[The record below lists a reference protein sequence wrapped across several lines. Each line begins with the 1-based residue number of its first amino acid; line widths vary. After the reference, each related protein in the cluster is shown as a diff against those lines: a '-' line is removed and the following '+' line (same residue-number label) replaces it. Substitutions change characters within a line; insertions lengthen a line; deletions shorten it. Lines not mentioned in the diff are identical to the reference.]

1 LSFIVSYYV
10 SVCYL
15 ANWVPILLWF
25 LPNEALQVANVAHTK
40 NPTRSGNTSVR
51 GTKASKRVIAPQEQ
65 DVPNKVTRQKTRDLA
80 LVSSPDPQQ
89 VINLGLPNATPTH
102 DMLISSSD
110 PSLQQDL
117 VDTVDEG
124 K

>member
-1 LSFIVSYYV
+1 M

-15 ANWVPILLWF
+15 SNLVPILLVF
-25 LPNEALQVANVAHTK
+25 LPNEALQVANATHTK

-51 GTKASKRVIAPQEQ
+51 GTKASKRVVAPQEQ
-65 DVPNKVTRQKTRDLA
+65 DVPNRVTRQKTRDLA

-102 DMLISSSD
+102 DVLVSGSD

-117 VDTVDEG
+117 VDITDEG

>member
-1 LSFIVSYYV
+1 M

-15 ANWVPILLWF
+15 ANLVPILLVFF
-25 LPNEALQVANVAHTK
+25 LPNEALQVANAAHTK

-51 GTKASKRVIAPQEQ
+51 GTKASKRVVAPLEQ

-80 LVSSPDPQQ
+80 LASSPDPQQ

-102 DMLISSSD
+102 DVLVSSSD

-117 VDTVDEG
+117 VDITDEG

>member
-1 LSFIVSYYV
+1 
-10 SVCYL
+10 
-15 ANWVPILLWF
+15 VPILLWF
-25 LPNEALQVANVAHTK
+25 LPNEALQVANAAHTK

-117 VDTVDEG
+117 VDTADEG

>member
-1 LSFIVSYYV
+1 M
-10 SVCYL
+10 
-15 ANWVPILLWF
+15 
-25 LPNEALQVANVAHTK
+25 VA
-40 NPTRSGNTSVR
+40 PL
-51 GTKASKRVIAPQEQ
+51 EQ

-102 DMLISSSD
+102 DVLVSSSD

-117 VDTVDEG
+117 VDITDEG